1 MEDSSNLLFKWEI
14 IESRGIGRGKRY
26 EITPKGL
33 TIGRSPKADII
44 VLVCVQKNENDKLVN

>member
-1 MEDSSNLLFKWEI
+1 MEDQLDHPLLDTWQI

-33 TIGRSPKADII
+33 TIGRNTKADII
-44 VLVCVQKNENDKLVN
+44 VLVRN